1 MKTRKD
7 EKARTNGEKGLRSK
21 KKTVEKV
28 RKAPFSNREMFEGQK
43 ITFFQKRQK
52 TILKI
57 EAG

>member
-1 MKTRKD
+1 MRKQ
-7 EKARTNGEKGLRSK
+7 EPMARKGCEVGT
-21 KKTVEKV
+21 KTVEKV